1 MWCMTRI
8 RLRPAVALASIA
20 GVSSLFLAACTQ
32 DASSTEGTES
42 AAPSASS
49 EAPPTEAPVNG
60 VDAKEYASSD
70 PEADSY
76 GFVTPSGKWLCAII
90 PTKNLA
96 GCASHPTA
104 GPLGVPGTPQI
115 ASPDGGP
122 PAEANLITVEAGK
135 EPSFQNWN
143 QAVFPGNANVL
154 PYATTLAIDGFSCN
168 VQFSGV
174 SCRDDATDKGFTIST
189 SGYTFEFTPLPVSL
203 PSASPPQ
210 IAPTPAP
217 LPQQARGSNQ
227 CGPVVYP
234 ETGKPAT
241 VVIVK
246 GTLRCDEAHTMLTKY
261 FAAPDKSEPV
271 YSFDGWECR
280 LSGDPESAEIGYTI
294 NCSDDNGNTVVAQP

>member
-1 MWCMTRI
+1 MTRI
-8 RLRPAVALASIA
+8 RRRSAVALASIA
-20 GVSSLFLAACTQ
+20 GASSLLLAACTQ
-32 DASSTEGTES
+32 DASSTDGTES
-42 AAPSASS
+42 VAPSASS
-49 EAPPTEAPVNG
+49 EPPSAEPAVNG
-60 VDAKEYASSD
+60 VDAKQYASSD
-70 PEADSY
+70 PESDAF

-90 PTKNLA
+90 PDKKLA

-122 PAEANLITVEAGK
+122 PAEADLIAVEAGK
-135 EPSFQNWN
+135 EPNFQNWN
-143 QAVFPGNANVL
+143 EALFPGNANVL
-154 PYATTLAIDGFSCN
+154 PYDTTLAVDGFSCN

-174 SCRDDATDKGFTIST
+174 SCREDATGKGFTVAT
-189 SGYTFEFTPLPVSL
+189 NGYKFEFTPLPVSI
-203 PSASPPQ
+203 PSVTPPP
-210 IAPTPAP
+210 IAPTAAP

-227 CGPVVYP
+227 CGPVTYP

-261 FAAPDKSEPV
+261 FTGRDKSEPV

-280 LSGDPESAEIGYTI
+280 LAGDPESAEIGYTI
-294 NCSDDNGNTVVAQP
+294 NCTDDNGNTVVAQP

>member
-1 MWCMTRI
+1 MHDQDSTSARGGTGIDRRC
-8 RLRPAVALASIA
+8 
-20 GVSSLFLAACTQ
+20 SSLFLAACTQ

-49 EAPPTEAPVNG
+49 EAPPAEAPVNG

-70 PEADSY
+70 PEADAY

-122 PAEANLITVEAGK
+122 PAEANLIAVEAGK

-154 PYATTLAIDGFSCN
+154 PYDTTLAIDGFSCN

-174 SCRDDATDKGFTIST
+174 SCREDATDKGFTIST
-189 SGYTFEFTPLPVSL
+189 SGYKFEFTPITRE
-203 PSASPPQ
+203 PPQ
-210 IAPTPAP
+210 REPTADRAHRGPAP
-217 LPQQARGSNQ
+217 PA
-227 CGPVVYP
+227 GPRIESVWP
-234 ETGKPAT
+234 RCLSGDGKPAT

-280 LSGDPESAEIGYTI
+280 LAGDPESAEIGYTI
-294 NCSDDNGNTVVAQP
+294 NCTDDNGNTVVAQP

>member
-8 RLRPAVALASIA
+8 RPAVALASISGA
-20 GVSSLFLAACTQ
+20 SLLLLAACTQ
-32 DASSTEGTES
+32 DASSTGGTES
-42 AAPSASS
+42 AAPSTSG
-49 EAPPTEAPVNG
+49 EAPAAEAPVNG
-60 VDAKEYASSD
+60 VDAKEYAAGD
-70 PEADSY
+70 PETDSY

-90 PTKNLA
+90 PTKKLA

-122 PAEANLITVEAGK
+122 PAEANVIAVEAGK

-143 QAVFPGNANVL
+143 QAPFPGNAHVL
-154 PYATTLAIDGFSCN
+154 PYDTTLAIDGFSCN

-174 SCRDDATDKGFTIST
+174 SCREDATDKGFTIST
-189 SGYTFEFTPLPVSL
+189 SGYKFEYTPIPVSL
-203 PSASPPQ
+203 PSAIPPP

-227 CGPVVYP
+227 CGPIVYP

-280 LSGDPESAEIGYTI
+280 LAGDPGSAEIGYTI
-294 NCSDDNGNTVVAQP
+294 NCTDGNGNTVVAQP

>member
-1 MWCMTRI
+1 MTGI
-8 RLRPAVALASIA
+8 RLRSAVALASIA
-20 GVSSLFLAACTQ
+20 GVSSLFLAACNQ
-32 DASSTEGTES
+32 DASSSGDSES
-42 AAPSASS
+42 PAPSASIA
-49 EAPPTEAPVNG
+49 APAAEAPVNG
-60 VDAKEYASSD
+60 VDAKQYAASD
-70 PEADSY
+70 PETDAY
-76 GFVTPSGKWLCAII
+76 GFVTPSGKWLCAIV
-90 PTKNLA
+90 PAKNLA

-115 ASPDGGP
+115 ASSDGGP
-122 PAEANLITVEAGK
+122 TAEANLIAIEAGK

-143 QAVFPGNANVL
+143 QAVFPGDANVL
-154 PYATTLAIDGFSCN
+154 LYDTTLAIDGFSCN

-189 SGYTFEFTPLPVSL
+189 SGYKFEFTPVPVSL
-203 PSASPPQ
+203 PSASPPP
-210 IAPTPAP
+210 IAPTAAP

-246 GTLRCDEAHTMLTKY
+246 GTLRCDEAHAMLTKY

-280 LSGDPESAEIGYTI
+280 LAGDPESAEIGYTI